1 MNRETIVRLRVTVEG
16 TVQGV
21 GFRPFTVRLAQRLGV
36 AGWITNSSRG
46 VLLELEGSVG
56 AVETFLAQLQTEAP
70 AAAKVDRL
78 TVEPASPVGE
88 TAFRIRTS
96 EGAGVRRLVMPPD
109 LATCADCL
117 RELSDPMDRRFRYP
131 FLTCTQCGPRF
142 SLITDIPYDRANTTM
157 SRFQLCRDCLTEYE
171 DHTNRRFHAEPI
183 ACPVCGPRLALW
195 DIQGHEVARE
205 QEALRQACEIIR
217 GGRVLAVKGVGG
229 FQLWVDACSE
239 SAVQRLRLRKMR
251 PDKPFAVLFSSVS
264 AIRKS
269 CLLTTEEELL
279 LFSSEAPIVL
289 LRQREPSG
297 LARSVSPDNPDIGA
311 MVPYSPLHHLLMT
324 ELQGPVVAT
333 SGNRSDEP
341 IAIDEQ
347 EALVRLAGIADA
359 FLVHN
364 RAIARPVDDSV
375 MRALPGGLEAR
386 GEGREGEPKTRVIV
400 LRRARGFVPQTIK
413 LSEEVC
419 QGRTNVPIL
428 AVGGHLKNTIA
439 LTVGDQVML
448 SQHLGDLSS
457 LEAFEA
463 FRRAVD
469 DLQRLLDV
477 KPQLVACDLH
487 PDYRSTIFAQ
497 EFAERHAVPLV
508 RVQHHHAHVASC
520 MVEHGLDGEVLGV
533 AWDGAGYGSDGTI
546 WGGEFLIVG
555 YQGFRRFSHLR
566 PFRLPGGEMSV
577 REPWRCA
584 FSVLWETYGERRA
597 VEELSIR
604 QCVKRE
610 TDALAVLLQRGIA
623 SPWTTSMGRLFD
635 AVSSLAGFGGDTS
648 FEGQAAMVLEFAA
661 ERYENNPSGDETGYP
676 FAVMQN
682 DDNQAMWVADWRPLI
697 ESLIKERREGSSPE
711 RIAYRFHLALADLIG
726 QIAEQAAL
734 PRVVLTGGCF
744 QNALL
749 LRLARRRLARAGCTV
764 YSHRQVPP
772 NDGGLSLGQAV
783 VAAAHISNSR

>member
-1 MNRETIVRLRVTVEG
+1 MKQDTIVRLRITVEG

-21 GFRPFTVRLAQRLGV
+21 GFRPFTYRVAQELGV
-36 AGWITNSSRG
+36 AGWVMNSAHG
-46 VLLELEGSVG
+46 AVLELEGPV
-56 AVETFLAQLQTEAP
+56 AVLETFLARLQTEAP

-78 TVEPASPVGE
+78 TVGPANPMGATVFE
-88 TAFRIRTS
+88 IRAS
-96 EGAGVRRLVMPPD
+96 GGAGARRLVVPPD

-117 RELSDPMDRRFRYP
+117 GEMRDPMDRRFRYP
-131 FLTCTQCGPRF
+131 FLTCTQCGPRI
-142 SLITDIPYDRANTTM
+142 SLITDIPYDRINTTM
-157 SRFQLCRDCLTEYE
+157 SRFQLCQGCRAEYE

-195 DIQGHEVARE
+195 NVRGEEVARE
-205 QEALRQACEIIR
+205 EAVLQQACEIIR
-217 GGRVLAVKGVGG
+217 TGRILAVKGVGG

-251 PDKPFAVLFSSVS
+251 PDKPFAVLFPSISVVQT
-264 AIRKS
+264 S
-269 CLLTTEEELL
+269 CGLSPEEEELL
-279 LFSSEAPIVL
+279 RSPESPIVL
-289 LRQREPSG
+289 LRQNEPSG
-297 LARSVSPDNPDIGA
+297 LARSVSPDNPFVGA

-333 SGNRSDEP
+333 SGNLSDEP
-341 IAIDEQ
+341 IVIDEQ

-359 FLVHN
+359 FLVHD

-375 MRALPGGLEAR
+375 MRVV
-386 GEGREGEPKTRVIV
+386 EGKTLI
-400 LRRARGFVPQTIK
+400 LRRARGYVPRSIRVNAS
-413 LSEEVC
+413 L
-419 QGRTNVPIL
+419 TNGSAMVPIL

-439 LTVGDQVML
+439 LTSGDQVML
-448 SQHLGDLSS
+448 SQHLGDLST

-477 KPQLVACDLH
+477 QPQLVACDLH

-520 MVEHGLDGEVLGV
+520 MAEHGLDGEVLGV

-546 WGGEFLIVG
+546 WGGEFLIAG
-555 YQGFRRFSHLR
+555 YRGFRRLGHLR
-566 PFRLPGGEMSV
+566 PFRLPGGETAM

-584 FSVLWETYGERRA
+584 FSVLWETYGEKGA
-597 VEELSIR
+597 VEECAAR
-604 QCVKRE
+604 QCVKGK
-610 TDALAVLLQRGIA
+610 TDALLLLLQRGLA

-635 AVSSLAGFGGDTS
+635 AVSSIAGLCDEAS
-648 FEGQAAMVLEFAA
+648 FEGQAAMALEFAA
-661 ERYENNPSGDETGYP
+661 ERYEKNSPGEETGYP
-676 FAVMQN
+676 FAVTRGE
-682 DDNQAMWVADWRPLI
+682 DNGAVWVADWRPLI
-697 ESLIKERREGSSPE
+697 ESLIQERREGSSSE

-726 QIAEQAAL
+726 QIAEHAAL

-744 QNALL
+744 QNVLL
-749 LRLARRRLARAGCTV
+749 LRLARRRLERAGFTI
-764 YSHRQVPP
+764 YTHRLVPP

-783 VAAAHISNSR
+783 VAAAHFSNRR